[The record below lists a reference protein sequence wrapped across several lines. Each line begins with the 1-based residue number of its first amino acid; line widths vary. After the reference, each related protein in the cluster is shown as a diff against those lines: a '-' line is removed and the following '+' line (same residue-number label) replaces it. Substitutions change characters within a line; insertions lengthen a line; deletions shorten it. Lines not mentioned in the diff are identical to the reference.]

1 MTYTE
6 EFETFWRQ
14 YPPRW
19 NQNLSVYV
27 KRKKCP
33 AFKVWQK
40 LPKEIRAKCLR
51 IVKKIKKSE
60 GTPRDAVTWLN
71 QEGWDDIEE
80 EWTPS
85 LPAGA
90 TISMKAVP
98 EVAVNTNNE
107 RNRQMEKLS
116 KDAKS
121 TNRD

>member
-1 MTYTE
+1 MNYTE

-71 QEGWDDIEE
+71 QEGWDDIDE

-107 RNRQMEKLS
+107 RNRQ
-116 KDAKS
+116 KDALGR
-121 TNRD
+121 N